1 MSWGIS
7 RKIYRIS
14 CLAKMLAGFLF
25 LFIGNL
31 NAQNVKGSVDRNE
44 IKIGEE
50 IIYSFEVEADTSE
63 FVLFPDN
70 QVFLPLEIIES
81 YKADT
86 TFSDAKYKLIKKY
99 GLTQFDTGHY
109 TIPSQRI
116 VINNRSF
123 FTDSI
128 PVEVKDVVVDTLKQ
142 KMFDIKPPVEV
153 GSPGL
158 DVKKILW
165 WVIPILFVLALLALI
180 RNRRKKAAAEK
191 PLPPYEEAI
200 VALKNLDN
208 SELLKQNKSKEYYS
222 SLTEIVKRYLD
233 REVDDNALES
243 TSDELIQRLMM
254 HKQAG
259 NFDFDVETIRRLD
272 KIFKRADL
280 VKFARMSQDS
290 NQAQVDRKSIE
301 DIINETNEII
311 PEPVEEDLAEN
322 QEYLEKLRKKKQ
334 RKLWTYRIAGVVGI
348 ILAAGLIYGGI
359 KGFDNLKDLVFGNE
373 LKQLSEQRWIKS
385 EYGTPAISIETPE
398 VLTRAETEGSESHN
412 LFTYGEMKDKLFISI
427 STVKFPKEQHPEL
440 ATALENALME
450 LELNGAKNMIV
461 KRDEFETDKGIT
473 GVRAHGEF
481 NLLVSENRVLKNAS
495 QYELVVF
502 AQENGLQQV
511 LVVYQDDG
519 RFAEEI
525 KNRIFQ
531 SVELEV
537 IKSYGQ

>member
-1 MSWGIS
+1 
-7 RKIYRIS
+7 
-14 CLAKMLAGFLF
+14 
-25 LFIGNL
+25 
-31 NAQNVKGSVDRNE
+31 
-44 IKIGEE
+44 
-50 IIYSFEVEADTSE
+50 
-63 FVLFPDN
+63 
-70 QVFLPLEIIES
+70 
-81 YKADT
+81 
-86 TFSDAKYKLIKKY
+86 
-99 GLTQFDTGHY
+99 
-109 TIPSQRI
+109 
-116 VINNRSF
+116 
-123 FTDSI
+123 
-128 PVEVKDVVVDTLKQ
+128 
-142 KMFDIKPPVEV
+142 
-153 GSPGL
+153 
-158 DVKKILW
+158 
-165 WVIPILFVLALLALI
+165 
-180 RNRRKKAAAEK
+180 
-191 PLPPYEEAI
+191 
-200 VALKNLDN
+200 
-208 SELLKQNKSKEYYS
+208 NKSKEYYS

-233 REVDDNALES
+233 REVDDTALES

-272 KIFKRADL
+272 QIFKRADL

-398 VLTRAETEGSESHN
+398 VLTRAETEGSESRN

-473 GVRAHGEF
+473 GVR
-481 NLLVSENRVLKNAS
+481 
-495 QYELVVF
+495 
-502 AQENGLQQV
+502 
-511 LVVYQDDG
+511 
-519 RFAEEI
+519 
-525 KNRIFQ
+525 
-531 SVELEV
+531 
-537 IKSYGQ
+537 